1 MRIRDIWQSFPV
13 PRQHGA
19 LVMLFI
25 PVLTSALVADR
36 LSWPS
41 GLLILAFGLIFLSH
55 QPAVSFLRR
64 WKSRHVLD
72 GPTFFWTSV
81 LLGSGVI
88 LAGSLFIKQQL
99 WGALVWG
106 AVAGSAYLLHLRF
119 TLNKEHLSVPGE
131 ILGVFG
137 LTAAAPALY
146 LFQQGEVDARGLVL
160 WMLNFLYFTGSI
172 FYVKLKLRIQP
183 RQNEPGVKE
192 KLKIGLPVLTYST
205 LTFIYILSITV
216 WRGYSWFFLGAY
228 IPFFIK
234 VITGVFI
241 WQTKSSLNPRRFGFL
256 ELGHALIF
264 ASLVIVGFS
273 QALPY

>member
-1 MRIRDIWQSFPV
+1 MRFKDIWHSFPF

-19 LVMLFI
+19 LVMLLI

-36 LSWPS
+36 LSWSS
-41 GLLILAFGLIFLSH
+41 GLLILSFGLIFLSH
-55 QPAVSFLRR
+55 HPAVSFLRR
-64 WKSRHVLD
+64 WIFRHTLD
-72 GPTFFWTSV
+72 GPAFFWASV
-81 LLGSGVI
+81 LLSSGAL
-88 LAGSLFIKQQL
+88 LAGYLFIKQQL

-106 AVAGSAYLLHLRF
+106 MVAGSAYLLHLRF
-119 TLNKEHLSVPGE
+119 TLNKEHLSIPGE

-146 LFQQGEVDARGLVL
+146 LFQQGVVDARGLVL

-183 RQNEPGVKE
+183 RQTEPGIKD
-192 KLKIGLPVLTYST
+192 KIKIGLPALTYST
-205 LTFIYILSITV
+205 LILIYIMSITL

-234 VITGVFI
+234 VIAGVFI
-241 WQTKSSLNPRRFGFL
+241 WQAKSSLNPRRFGFL

-264 ASLVIVGFS
+264 AFFVVVGFW
-273 QALPY
+273 QA